1 MSAITQFL
9 IHRRSFPLLS
19 EPAPSSESLET
30 MFTAA
35 IAAPD
40 HGQLQ
45 PYRFIVFTG
54 ERLRYLGE
62 LYAQSLL
69 DAGEQDE
76 VVIERARGLPLRA
89 PMVIAAIAQV
99 QTDNPK
105 VPVQEQLITAG
116 LATLQVIN
124 AAESLGYGAYWRT
137 GSIAYHPNV
146 AKKLGL
152 ATNESVVG
160 FVYVGTPK
168 GQPKAVVKNKS
179 VKDIYTHG

>member
-1 MSAITQFL
+1 MSTVTQFL
-9 IHRRSFPLLS
+9 IHRRSYPLLS
-19 EPAPSSESLET
+19 EPAPSSEHLET

-40 HGQLQ
+40 HAQLQ

-54 ERLRYLGE
+54 DRLAYLGE

-69 DAGEQDE
+69 EAGEKDE
-76 VVIERARGLPLRA
+76 VVITRARGLPVRA
-89 PMVIAAIAQV
+89 PMVIVAVARV

-105 VPVQEQLITAG
+105 VPAQEQIITSG
-116 LATLQVIN
+116 LATLQMIN

-137 GSIAYHPNV
+137 GSIAYHPIV

-152 ATNESVVG
+152 DKNEAVIG

-168 GQPKAVVKNKS
+168 GQPKTVTKS
-179 VKDIYTHG
+179 KGARDIFSFG